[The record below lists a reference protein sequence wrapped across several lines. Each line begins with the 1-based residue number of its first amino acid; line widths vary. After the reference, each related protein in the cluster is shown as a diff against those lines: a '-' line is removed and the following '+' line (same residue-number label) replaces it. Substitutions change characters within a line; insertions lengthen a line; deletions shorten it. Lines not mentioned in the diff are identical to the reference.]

1 MPVCSTQQCMLF
13 PLCSPPCSSSVIYD
27 FIRPSQS
34 VDTELGR
41 DKAVEERDQNGHE
54 VDRLVGRRSTF
65 AISNSNTAHEQP
77 LPQED
82 QGSDT
87 DQEAPKEG
95 WKPFK
100 HRSKSYMLSRGNKI
114 KGNASPEKMP
124 TLLQQEKKDWSH
136 TIAAFG
142 TLPHRGGKKKKAK
155 KVTAGDKVYVAAASD
170 KVYATSSSDKVYVTS
185 SSDKVYV
192 TSSSDKVYVT
202 ASSEA
207 RFDFE
212 DYGQYSEENPPPLP
226 PRPHELPPLQSSR
239 HAAQLSVSA
248 DSSGL
253 TLSGSHKALE
263 ASRIQGSVDLL
274 HSCDWEE
281 EESNLDLVQND
292 GGAASQ
298 GDASPYE
305 VPVALKVSPVRK
317 AEAPQPS
324 PVYTTVRKAPG
335 SFERGTT
342 ELNSTVP
349 HASFSQ
355 PTSTDENALQKIG
368 LRRLIR
374 PESPSHPLV
383 SPSTSKKTATA
394 PRKSHFRGHRR
405 ADSYDPSLLRLVRAV
420 DPPTLP
426 HLSQQIPA
434 KSVSSVRPV
443 PQLPPWNTGKSRL
456 HASPHNTSH
465 LDSSM
470 HQYSS
475 TRFPSPQPGVPDAV
489 KLEPPPENM
498 HSRQSSL
505 PDSLNYNGTPGEGTA
520 LLTGPHHL
528 QSLYTSGS
536 PALDHTRQPHT
547 LQPRMPRSHRL
558 PTEVRS
564 SFKSSSECVESD
576 MGPSPKSSSEE
587 REYTMVPRSPKE
599 NMFAFPEEGGRDF
612 RKRRST
618 HSDDGNLYE
627 QIDDYAVQYIL
638 GQDGIPSPFPQ
649 PFLLSEANLDAA
661 ALREIQQWHME
672 FMKVYTHWMRN
683 LDSILRSCEQRHAD
697 RKEERPDRSH
707 KDSGTSTSLSRE
719 DLAVPLDGPTQEPPP
734 PSVVAVAPTP
744 TAQPST
750 IDSQPS
756 GSGEPPADTAL
767 PDDTTPSLPSAPASA
782 NPNGQPPVVHSRAS
796 ADSGAELKNPGQEQ
810 SSEKTA
816 AESGLHLQEVMDE
829 GGQQHIINIVSRSE
843 HQVLY
848 SERTATYE
856 SRHHHQP
863 QYETRAGHMVKQPT
877 TAAPFV
883 APQRE
888 QLTGEHTGGYDR
900 LVGYK
905 NILQNGASFHS
916 RLPSPRKVSL
926 V

>member
-1 MPVCSTQQCMLF
+1 MLF
-13 PLCSPPCSSSVIYD
+13 PFCSPPCSSSVIYD

-34 VDTELGR
+34 IDTELGR
-41 DKAVEERDQNGHE
+41 DRAVEERDQNGHE
-54 VDRLVGRRSTF
+54 VDRPVGRRSTF
-65 AISNSNTAHEQP
+65 AISDSRTAHEQA
-77 LPQED
+77 LPQDE

-87 DQEAPKEG
+87 DQDAPKEG

-114 KGNASPEKMP
+114 RGNASPDKMP
-124 TLLQQEKKDWSH
+124 TPLQQEKKDWAH

-142 TLPHRGGKKKKAK
+142 TLPHRGGKKKKSK
-155 KVTAGDKVYVAAASD
+155 KATADDKVYVTAA
-170 KVYATSSSDKVYVTS
+170 SDKVYVTS

-192 TSSSDKVYVT
+192 SASSDKVYVT
-202 ASSEA
+202 ASSET

-239 HAAQLSVSA
+239 HTAQLSVSA
-248 DSSGL
+248 DSRGL
-253 TLSGSHKALE
+253 TLSSSHKALE
-263 ASRIQGSVDLL
+263 ASRRLGSVDLL

-281 EESNLDLVQND
+281 EESNLDLMQSD

-324 PVYTTVRKAPG
+324 SMYTAVRKAPV
-335 SFERGTT
+335 SFERDTT
-342 ELNSTVP
+342 ELNSTVS
-349 HASFSQ
+349 HVSFSQ
-355 PTSTDENALQKIG
+355 PTSTDENVLQKIG

-383 SPSTSKKTATA
+383 SPSTSKKTVTA
-394 PRKSHFRGHRR
+394 PRKPHFRGHRR
-405 ADSYDPSLLRLVRAV
+405 AGSYDPSLLKSVRAV

-434 KSVSSVRPV
+434 KSVSSVQPV
-443 PQLPPWNTGKSRL
+443 PQLPPWNIGKSRR

-465 LDSSM
+465 LDSM
-470 HQYSS
+470 LQYNS

-489 KLEPPPENM
+489 KQESPPENM

-505 PDSLNYNGTPGEGTA
+505 PDSLNYHDT
-520 LLTGPHHL
+520 
-528 QSLYTSGS
+528 S

-547 LQPRMPRSHRL
+547 LQPRMARSHRL
-558 PTEVRS
+558 ATEVKS
-564 SFKSSSECVESD
+564 SFKSSSEYLGSD
-576 MGPSPKSSSEE
+576 TGPSPKSSSEE
-587 REYTMVPRSPKE
+587 REYTMVPRSPKK
-599 NMFAFPEEGGRDF
+599 NVFAFPEEGGRDG

-627 QIDDYAVQYIL
+627 QIDDYAVQNIL

-661 ALREIQQWHME
+661 ALREVQQWHME
-672 FMKVYTHWMRN
+672 FMQVYTHWMRN
-683 LDSILRSCEQRHAD
+683 LDSILRNCEQRHAD
-697 RKEERPDRSH
+697 RKEERPDRAH

-719 DLAVPLDGPTQEPPP
+719 DLAVPLDGPTQELPPS
-734 PSVVAVAPTP
+734 SVVAVAPTP
-744 TAQPST
+744 TTQPST
-750 IDSQPS
+750 VNSQRS
-756 GSGEPPADTAL
+756 GSSEPIADTAL
-767 PDDTTPSLPSAPASA
+767 PDDTTLSLPSSPASA
-782 NPNGQPPVVHSRAS
+782 NPIRQPPVVHSKAS
-796 ADSGAELKNPGQEQ
+796 ADSAAELKNSSQEQ
-810 SSEKTA
+810 CSEKTA
-816 AESGLHLQEVMDE
+816 AESGLCLQEVMDE
-829 GGQQHIINIVSRSE
+829 GGQEHSINIVSRSE

-863 QYETRAGHMVKQPT
+863 QYETRAGHVVKQHFET

-883 APQRE
+883 DQQRE
-888 QLTGEHTGGYDR
+888 QLTREHAGGYDR
-900 LVGYK
+900 LTGYK
-905 NILQNGASFHS
+905 NMLQNGGSFHS